1 MILKFPNNK
10 EIDLQKIGIDF
21 DLSSQQV
28 ECINKIHD
36 FALLPGYQEFVLKGY
51 AGTGKTTITKVILK
65 LLGQLGYFS
74 SRIAISA
81 PTHKAK
87 NVLEKLS
94 GKVGNTIHSICS
106 LLPTVDIEKLD
117 MSNIQ
122 FDPKSEPSIPYKGFL
137 IIDES
142 SMCNDTLVDIV
153 CDFCKQVE
161 CKVLFIG
168 DPAQLKP
175 VKQQEISK
183 VFFFENSYELTQV
196 QRQQDGNPLNE
207 LLFKI
212 RNLEPYEEITDLN
225 KKGEGIE
232 YLKTPEFIDRLFEEF
247 TSPNY
252 TKDYVKAISYTND
265 NVKLLNQYIR
275 QMKGFENVLDIGD
288 LLMLY
293 DSLVTSNGFKL
304 ANSMDF
310 EVVKVQENVLNH
322 YGTKMEGFDIGM
334 VNEKGIVYETF
345 LLHPETDTKKIIEIG
360 DTLEE
365 LRQNAIFDKKQWFR
379 YYGLKDSFCSFQS
392 IRASDDRVIKTKSI
406 DYGFASTIHKI
417 QGSTLE
423 VIFVENDF
431 EKSQDNQ
438 LMEQLKYVSYSRP
451 TKKVVVKR

>member
-1 MILKFPNNK
+1 VILKFPNSK

-28 ECINKIHD
+28 ECINLIHD
-36 FALLPGYQEFVLKGY
+36 FALLHGYQTFTLKGF
-51 AGTGKTTITKVILK
+51 AGSGKTTCVKVILK
-65 LLGQLGYFS
+65 LLNVLGYFNA
-74 SRIAISA
+74 RIAITA

-94 GKVGNTIHSICS
+94 GRTGNTIHSICS
-106 LLPTVDIEKLD
+106 LLPNVDIEKLD

-122 FDPKSEPSIPYKGFL
+122 FDPKSEPSIPYKGIL
-137 IIDES
+137 IIDEV
-142 SMCNDTLVDIV
+142 SMCNDTLVDLV
-153 CDFCKQVE
+153 CDFCQQVE

-175 VKQQEISK
+175 VKQQKISK
-183 VFFFENSYELTQV
+183 VFFLENNYELTQV

-212 RNLEPYEEITDLN
+212 RNLEPYEEITQLN
-225 KKGEGIE
+225 QKGEGIE
-232 YLKTPEFIDRLFEEF
+232 YLKSNEFIDRLFEEF

-252 TKDYVKAISYTND
+252 SKDYVKAISYTND

-275 QMKGFENVLDIGD
+275 QMKGFENVLDVGD
-288 LLMLY
+288 LLMTY
-293 DSLVTSNGFKL
+293 DGLLVNNNIKL

-310 EVVKVQENVLNH
+310 EVVKVKESILDH

-334 VNEKGIVYETF
+334 INEKGIVYETF
-345 LLHPETDTKKIIEIG
+345 LLHPETDQKKIIEIG

-365 LRQNAIFDKKQWFR
+365 LRQNAIFNKKLWFR
-379 YYGLKDSFCSFQS
+379 YYGLKDAFCSFQS
-392 IRASDDRVIKTKSI
+392 IRSTDDRVIKSKSI
-406 DYGFASTIHKI
+406 DYGFASSVHKI
-417 QGSTLE
+417 QGTTTE
-423 VIFVENDF
+423 VIFVDNDF
-431 EKSQDNQ
+431 GKSRDKQ
-438 LMEQLKYVSYSRP
+438 LEEQLRYVAYSRP